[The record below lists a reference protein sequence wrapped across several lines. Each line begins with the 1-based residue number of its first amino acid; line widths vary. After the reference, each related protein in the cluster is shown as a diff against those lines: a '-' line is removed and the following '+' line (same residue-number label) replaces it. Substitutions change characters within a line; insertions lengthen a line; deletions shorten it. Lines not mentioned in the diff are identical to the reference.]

1 MLTTTKKRL
10 GIGATALIL
19 AACATTQEP
28 SDRLVALE
36 SQYKTLVQK
45 GYVEQYAPIALAE
58 SSEAIA
64 KLEAM
69 EKSGA
74 SEAERS
80 HQQYLAQKKLDT
92 ALEKAKYN
100 QAEELISNSDVRR
113 KEVQLAAQE
122 RQAQSAM
129 ATAEAMRTRA
139 VMAEKQAAEATARAA
154 SLEGKAQALSDTLAN
169 ITAEES
175 DRGLVLT
182 MGSILFELEKAELK
196 SGSEKALK
204 RVAALLSE
212 YPEREVLVEGY
223 TDSTG
228 NDAYNQELSERRAQA
243 VADALTTNGV
253 DSSRLT
259 TRGYGESYPVANNDT
274 SAGRQQNRRVE
285 LVIGKTDESSV
296 TARD

>member
-1 MLTTTKKRL
+1 MLTTTTKRL
-10 GIGATALIL
+10 GIGVAALAL

-28 SDRLVALE
+28 SDRLIALE

-64 KLEAM
+64 KLENM

-74 SEAERS
+74 SDAERS

-113 KEVQLAAQE
+113 KEAQLVAQE
-122 RQAQSAM
+122 RQAQTAM

-139 VMAEKQAAEATARAA
+139 LMAEQQAAEATERAD

-196 SGSEKALK
+196 SGSEKTLK
-204 RVAALLSE
+204 RVATLLSE

-228 NDAYNQELSERRAQA
+228 NDSYNQELSEKRAQS
-243 VADALTTNGV
+243 VAAALTTNGV
-253 DSSRLT
+253 DGSRLT
-259 TRGYGESYPVANNDT
+259 IRGYGESYPVANNDT

-285 LVIGKTDESSV
+285 LVIGKSDEASV